1 MVKKDRPRGA
11 QGIIKM
17 TSTNASNNANASTE
31 VRTVRII
38 ESSTTGL
45 PSSSKYARKVL
56 RVVLC
61 LPSQKG
67 WKSEKGVEVIWESH
81 HYNPASKGPK
91 SDYAKYLAR
100 AEAEASAYEAA

>member
-1 MVKKDRPRGA
+1 
-11 QGIIKM
+11 M
-17 TSTNASNNANASTE
+17 TSTNEIVNATE
-31 VRTVRII
+31 ARTIRIV

-45 PSSSKYARKVL
+45 PSSYKYSRKVL

-67 WKSEKGVEVIWESH
+67 WKSEKGVEVLWESY

-100 AEAEASAYEAA
+100 AEKEASAYKTA

>member
-1 MVKKDRPRGA
+1 
-11 QGIIKM
+11 M
-17 TSTNASNNANASTE
+17 TSTNEIANVEA
-31 VRTVRII
+31 RIVRII

-45 PSSSKYARKVL
+45 PSNYKYARKVL

-67 WKSEKGVEVIWESH
+67 WKSEKGVEVIWESY

-100 AEAEASAYEAA
+100 AEKEVLAYEAA

>member
-1 MVKKDRPRGA
+1 
-11 QGIIKM
+11 M
-17 TSTNASNNANASTE
+17 TSNSNSNNANANANTE
-31 VRTVRII
+31 VRAVRII

-45 PSSSKYARKVL
+45 PASYKYARKVL

-67 WKSEKGVEVIWESH
+67 WKSEKGVEVLWESY

>member
-1 MVKKDRPRGA
+1 MNSTS
-11 QGIIKM
+11 
-17 TSTNASNNANASTE
+17 TSTNEIAITVEA
-31 VRTVRII
+31 RTVRII

-45 PSSSKYARKVL
+45 PSSYKYARKVL

-67 WKSEKGVEVIWESH
+67 WKSEKGVEVLWESY

-91 SDYAKYLAR
+91 SDYVKYLAR
-100 AEAEASAYEAA
+100 AEEEAKAYEAAKV